1 VIISKFLNRGVVDV
15 DWQLL
20 ELTNLSVARFHLLQW
35 ECRWW
40 KFVLKLSICTIIV
53 VVEESWGSGRR
64 SLIDLN
70 YCCCWRIVRL
80 RKEIF
85 DWLELLLLKNCEAQE
100 GDLWLTWIIVVVEEL
115 WGSGRRSLIDLEFV
129 AECCWWTHL
138 KYCCML
144 YIDDKKRLVYSLWC
158 LTPLSKKIELYHD
171 GQFYW
176 WRKQEY
182 SEKQPTCRK
191 SLTNFMT

>member
-1 VIISKFLNRGVVDV
+1 MIISKFLNRGVVDV

-64 SLIDLN
+64 SLIDL
-70 YCCCWRIVRL
+70 
-80 RKEIF
+80 
-85 DWLELLLLKNCEAQE
+85 
-100 GDLWLTWIIVVVEEL
+100 
-115 WGSGRRSLIDLEFV
+115 EFV

-158 LTPLSKKIELYHD
+158 LTPLSKKIELCHD

>member
-1 VIISKFLNRGVVDV
+1 MIISKFLNRGVVDV

-85 DWLELLLLKNCEAQE
+85 DWLELLLLLKNCEAQE
-100 GDLWLTWIIVVVEEL
+100 GDLWLTWIIVVEEL
-115 WGSGRRSLIDLEFV
+115 WGSGRRSLIDLDYC
-129 AECCWWTHL
+129 CCWRIVRLRKEIFDWL
-138 KYCCML
+138 GIRCWML
-144 YIDDKKRLVYSLWC
+144 LMNS
-158 LTPLSKKIELYHD
+158 P
-171 GQFYW
+171 
-176 WRKQEY
+176 
-182 SEKQPTCRK
+182 
-191 SLTNFMT
+191 